1 MEEVKGV
8 RSFTAGIWIKVGSRN
23 EHPSKNGVSHFL
35 EHMFFKGTKKRT
47 ARDIAF
53 ETDSVGGD
61 INAFTSK
68 ENTAF
73 YVKVLDVH
81 LEKGLDLLTDIFCH
95 SLIDEND
102 IEKERGVIQEEIK
115 MVDDTPDDLIH
126 DLFSRNTWGMEG
138 LGQPVLGDKKTVK
151 ALSRQ
156 DLLGHIRRFYG
167 TVDTIVSCAGSFE
180 HDRVI
185 KLLNAKLGGL
195 RRGSEPKIDH
205 YPGFKNEVHLH
216 SKDLSEV
223 HVCLGVEGLRQAVP
237 ERYEYYILN
246 TILGAGLSSRL
257 FQEIREKRGL
267 VYTIYSYISAYS
279 DAGLWGVYAGTGR
292 KKIEEVVALILKFL
306 KELPDDLH
314 ESELT
319 RAKEQLK
326 GNLLLGL
333 ESTQSRMQNIAKQ
346 EIYFGRYF
354 SPAEVIREIDSVTL
368 KKLKELAER
377 LLRGKSPALSVL
389 GPVDTKLFGKS
400 LPPL

>member
-8 RSFTAGIWIKVGSRN
+8 RSFTAGIWVKVGSRN
-23 EHPSKNGVSHFL
+23 EHPAKNGCSHFL

-95 SLIDEND
+95 SLLTEEDVER
-102 IEKERGVIQEEIK
+102 ERGVIQEEIK

-126 DLFSRNTWGMEG
+126 DLFSKDLWGQDG
-138 LGQPVLGDKKTVK
+138 LGQPVLGDRKTVK
-151 ALSRQ
+151 ALMRQ

-167 TVDTIVSCAGSFE
+167 TVDTIVSCAGSFD
-180 HDRVI
+180 HDKVI
-185 KLLNAKLGGL
+185 SLLNAKLGGL
-195 RRGSEPKIDH
+195 RRGSEPKLDH
-205 YPGFKNEVHLH
+205 YPGFKSQVHLYP
-216 SKDLSEV
+216 KDLSEV
-223 HVCLGVEGLRQAVP
+223 HLCLGLEGLKQADP

-246 TILGAGLSSRL
+246 TVFGAGLSSRL

-267 VYTIYSYISAYS
+267 VYTIYSYISSYS
-279 DAGLWGVYAGTGR
+279 DAGLWGVYAGTG
-292 KKIEEVVALILKFL
+292 KKKLEEVMSLTLKFL
-306 KELPDDLH
+306 KEIPDDLH
-314 ESELT
+314 ESELAK
-319 RAKEQLK
+319 AKEQLK

-354 SPAEVIREIDSVTL
+354 SPAEIIREIDAVSL
-368 KKLKELAER
+368 KKLKELAEK
-377 LLRGKSPALSVL
+377 LVKGKSPALTIL
-389 GPVDTKLFGKS
+389 GPVDSKLFGKA
-400 LPPL
+400 LPAL